1 MIINISNNILV
12 LQLQYNFSKLSDLIA
27 AKVIY
32 SHSVVSKSCIG
43 RLKKGDQVIWID
55 FNTMSNIIT
64 DTNVLSYLKNVYK
77 VDGN

>member
-32 SHSVVSKSCIG
+32 SHSVVVTSH
-43 RLKKGDQVIWID
+43 RLDRYFKINLTKE
-55 FNTMSNIIT
+55 T
-64 DTNVLSYLKNVYK
+64 L
-77 VDGN
+77 